1 MSSALR
7 NVTTGLVGT
16 CAHCAGAWSVAA
28 DARTKQRAAE
38 ADAAR
43 ARESER
49 RAYDAAQHALEQ
61 VDAARRE
68 IQRMYALLPATQ
80 RQPPRAPVHEDG
92 RE

>member
-7 NVTTGLVGT
+7 NVTTGVSR
-16 CAHCAGAWSVAA
+16 CSHCAAAWSVAA

-38 ADAAR
+38 DDAAR

-68 IQRMYALLPATQ
+68 IQRIYALLTTT
-80 RQPPRAPVHEDG
+80 RAAVLAEG
-92 RE
+92 RGSR